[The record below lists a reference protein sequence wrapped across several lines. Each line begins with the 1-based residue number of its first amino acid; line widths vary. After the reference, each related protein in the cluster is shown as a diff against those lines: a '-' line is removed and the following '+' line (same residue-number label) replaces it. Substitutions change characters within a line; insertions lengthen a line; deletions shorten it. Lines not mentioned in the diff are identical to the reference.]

1 MTTNRQSP
9 QKVSTFVFP
18 NRARCESAATI
29 LAAALAKRD
38 PDWKVV
44 VERALRGDNW
54 AVMVECDGLV
64 PDGLVIATCLQ
75 ALLGDLA

>member
-1 MTTNRQSP
+1 MTTNRHTASSP
-9 QKVSTFVFP
+9 QKVSTFVHP
-18 NRARCESAATI
+18 NRVRCEAAASR
-29 LAAALAKRD
+29 LAAALEKRD

-54 AVMVECDGLV
+54 AVMVECDGSL

-75 ALLGDLA
+75 AILF